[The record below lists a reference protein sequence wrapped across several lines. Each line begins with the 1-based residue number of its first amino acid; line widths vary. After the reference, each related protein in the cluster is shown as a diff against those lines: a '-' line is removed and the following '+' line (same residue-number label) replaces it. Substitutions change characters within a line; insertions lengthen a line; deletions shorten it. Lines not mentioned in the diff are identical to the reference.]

1 MPQTPSRSLLLP
13 VYFSLDCSE
22 KNFFSKQNSWMRDDG
37 RAGGV
42 KEPCWTQKRIEKWRS
57 RRALQKI
64 FHPQDSKIFMA
75 FFTKIFFSTPIPLRR
90 VTQNQDYKSTS
101 AELPLSWMNCKRDHT
116 YMIKSLSTREVIQR
130 VKAQKKKK
138 QPLKYHLLQTKCPT
152 QTWLYIASAVCPE
165 F

>member
-116 YMIKSLSTREVIQR
+116 YMIKSLSTREVIRR

-138 QPLKYHLLQTKCPT
+138 SNRLNTTCSKQ
-152 QTWLYIASAVCPE
+152 SAQHRHGCT
-165 F
+165 